1 MELHFKDNNGPVDD
15 AIRELIEISG
25 GILRPAIVREMILA
39 SLKAGQEDNG
49 KVDLKLINASIKE
62 MRFTAKVFAPYRNVK
77 KVAVFGSARK
87 RPDENV
93 YRLAREMGSKLV
105 GSGYMVITGGGPGIM
120 QAVHEGAGPGHSFG
134 VNIRLP
140 FEQKSNPVI
149 SGNPKNIVYKYFFN
163 RKVAFLKESD
173 AIVLFP
179 GGFGTLDEAMET
191 LTLVQTGKHNP
202 LPVILV
208 DEPGGKYWPKWI
220 RFIKE
225 ELLDHGYIGRSDLS
239 LFEVADSA
247 DHAVNII
254 NRFYYRYHSLRYIG
268 EKLVIRLSSHLDG
281 EKIPE
286 LKSAYRDILL
296 PDGDIYLSEALR
308 EEIEE
313 PEISHLQRL
322 VVDFNRIDSGRLKN
336 LIDEINSD
344 FPVIKPV

>member
-1 MELHFKDNNGPVDD
+1 MELHFKNNNGPVDEV
-15 AIRELIEISG
+15 IRKLIEISG
-25 GILRPAIVREMILA
+25 GISRPAIVREMILA

-62 MRFTAKVFAPYRNVK
+62 MRFTAKVFGPYRNVK

-87 RPDENV
+87 RPDENL
-93 YRLAREMGSKLV
+93 YRMAREMGSKLA

-120 QAVHEGAGPGHSFG
+120 QAVHEGAGPEHSFG

-149 SGNPKNIVYKYFFN
+149 RGNPKDIVYKYFFN

-173 AIVLFP
+173 AVVLFP
-179 GGFGTLDEAMET
+179 GGFGTLDEALET

-202 LPVILV
+202 LPVILM
-208 DEPGGKYWPKWI
+208 DEPDGKYWPKLI

-225 ELLDHGYIGRSDLS
+225 ELLDHGYIGISDLG
-239 LFEVADSA
+239 LFEVADSV
-247 DHAVNII
+247 DHAVSII
-254 NRFYYRYHSLRYIG
+254 NRFYYKYHSLRYIG
-268 EKLVIRLSSHLDG
+268 EKLVIRLSSPLDG
-281 EKIPE
+281 EKIRE
-286 LKSAYRDILL
+286 LKSDYKDILL
-296 PDGDIYLSEALR
+296 PDGDICISGPLP

-313 PEISHLQRL
+313 SEISHLQRL
-322 VVDFNRIDSGRLKN
+322 VIDFNRTDSGRLKN

-344 FPVIKPV
+344 CLVSRPV